1 MKYGKV
7 TDRLAG
13 ARRYFL
19 LRTGLVYTRVE
30 ICEYI
35 PDSVEHAAMTPNV
48 EDETAET
55 VEYVHLRL
63 PDGSTIQQRPYPIYY
78 WFKIFFDRTGKKE
91 AQYNHYD
98 SPINFNQSLEQANL
112 YTLKGFNL
120 I

>member
-78 WFKIFFDRTGKKE
+78 WFKIFFDRTGKKKRSIIIMI
-91 AQYNHYD
+91 AQSILISHLNR
-98 SPINFNQSLEQANL
+98 QT
-112 YTLKGFNL
+112 YTL
-120 I
+120 